1 MTSTVAMSRGCGAE
15 PHTDGGASMARMIR
29 FYLAALLVLL
39 GVQVAWIGSARA
51 DAFSIYRGHGVDA
64 NLVEIPGMLLSSD
77 LPYEDCYFWGVGYR
91 WQTNTPGWLASTG
104 RWVGL
109 SNIRTGVELMEVK
122 YSGLQDNY
130 ETDLAYVMELSQLE
144 FWGVTLKLTIGY
156 GPSVA
161 HGTPSYEDGPE
172 DDPDKRYKF
181 QLYGMY
187 ETEWGLRDYPAVSIV
202 YKVHHRS
209 GAFGL
214 VAPPRVGSNFM
225 TWGLRYRF

>member
-1 MTSTVAMSRGCGAE
+1 MSRL
-15 PHTDGGASMARMIR
+15 
-29 FYLAALLVLL
+29 YLTALLALH
-39 GVQVAWIGSARA
+39 GVQAVGIGAVRA
-51 DAFSIYRGHGVDA
+51 DAFTIYRGQGVDA
-64 NLVEIPGMLLSSD
+64 NLVEIPGMLLSGD
-77 LPYEDCYFWGVGYR
+77 LPYEACYLWGVGYR
-91 WQTNTPGWLASTG
+91 WQTETPQWLAASG

-122 YSGLQDNY
+122 YSGLQDNF
-130 ETDLAYVMELSQLE
+130 ETDLAYVLELSQLE

-161 HGTPSYEDGPE
+161 HGTPSYEDGSA

-187 ETEWGLRDYPAVSIV
+187 ETEWGLRDYPAISIV

-214 VAPPRVGSNFM
+214 IAPPQVGSNFM
-225 TWGLRYRF
+225 NWGLRYRF